1 MKFES
6 QALKGT
12 TPLEHARGQ
21 ILNEI
26 MALAEQPLDDA
37 RQGWVTPYKR
47 GHVMTE
53 GEGKTVIKHYRK
65 IYNSLAVRWGGD
77 EYFDVDAEV
86 NE

>member
-26 MALAEQPLDDA
+26 MALAKQPLDDA

-47 GHVMTE
+47 GPVSYTHLRAHET
-53 GEGKTVIKHYRK
+53 
-65 IYNSLAVRWGGD
+65 
-77 EYFDVDAEV
+77 
-86 NE
+86 